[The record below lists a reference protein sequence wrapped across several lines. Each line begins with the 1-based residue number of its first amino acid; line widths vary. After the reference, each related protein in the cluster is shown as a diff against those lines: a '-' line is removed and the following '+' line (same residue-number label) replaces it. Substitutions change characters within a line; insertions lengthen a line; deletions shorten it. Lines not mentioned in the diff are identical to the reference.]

1 MASPHPML
9 GAIPGFWA
17 VAFCRAGF
25 AGCSSRCVLSCCR
38 IQAQMLGIP
47 AGVDQKDI
55 YEVVAVLASGSRS
68 STFFRSAE
76 ADSHG
81 PVSSADHRR
90 SPVAV
95 RWSMFPLCG
104 RVDSQMLPWRRHSS
118 SHSCSSLRNQILS
131 TTLRIWQSLV
141 RCVA

>member
-25 AGCSSRCVLSCCR
+25 AGCSSRCPCSY
-38 IQAQMLGIP
+38 QAQMLGIP
-47 AGVDQKDI
+47 AGMDQKDI
-55 YEVVAVLASGSRS
+55 YAVQVVAVLASGSRS
-68 STFFRSAE
+68 STFTFVPQRQTPMVQSIQQTTE
-76 ADSHG
+76 I
-81 PVSSADHRR
+81 P
-90 SPVAV
+90 PVAV

-104 RVDSQMLPWRRHSS
+104 RADSQVLPWRRHSC